1 MVFVVLITD
10 VSVTLEPL
18 ISVSMIA
25 TAEPSIS
32 VVSIGS
38 SADDSTDLLLQEVL
52 QPANETI
59 MITMIRMIAIVY
71 FFRIT
76 STCYSLKKR
85 HLFIDQ

>member
-76 STCYSLKKR
+76 ST
-85 HLFIDQ
+85 